1 MESAA
6 AQFMAQLN
14 QYPVVVMTLVSLI
27 AFCIMYTLGQLSES
41 GAWRGSGCACGVV
54 PRCRRVHVLMGK
66 LHA

>member
-41 GAWRGSGCACGVV
+41 GEWRVLWQGGRCARRGATGS
-54 PRCRRVHVLMGK
+54 
-66 LHA
+66 